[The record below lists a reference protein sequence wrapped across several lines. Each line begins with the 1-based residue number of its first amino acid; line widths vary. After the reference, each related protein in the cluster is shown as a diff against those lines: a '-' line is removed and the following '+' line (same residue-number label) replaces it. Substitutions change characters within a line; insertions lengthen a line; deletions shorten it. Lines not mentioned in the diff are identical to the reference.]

1 MRAAEAS
8 RPAALPASTPNAA
21 PNAASADE
29 DIESRANDRL
39 RLKYRGRRCPRW
51 RLRGGDASTG
61 AKVKTRSSRTK
72 ELMYD
77 DDGGAPF
84 ERCANTKDGIAV
96 WMRAVP
102 GSNAKEV
109 LAEATF
115 AKTPARAFWR
125 AVCDVERY
133 QEFVP
138 FVKRSF
144 VCKDA
149 RNDSAGGGG
158 SVWVYNVVKAPVVGP
173 RDFVIKIESAPRGA
187 DGSMTCAWHVPDDG
201 VGPPALSGHVRL
213 LKNSGGWELREASA
227 GGGVAVRYRVLTD
240 PGTALPG
247 FLVDLANQ
255 SSVPDVMR
263 AFNARA
269 TSGVYEREDAA
280 AAAARTGAG
289 SGSSRFL
296 AGLVS
301 GGVAKELEE
310 LLQWGDFGRI
320 TTSLS
325 ARLRKMATAL
335 DARVGDRRSANDAS

>member
-21 PNAASADE
+21 HNAADDD
-29 DIESRANDRL
+29 DIESGANDRL

-61 AKVKTRSSRTK
+61 AKSKARSSRK

-84 ERCANTKDGIAV
+84 ERCANTKDGVAV

-149 RNDSAGGGG
+149 RSSAGGG

-201 VGPPALSGHVRL
+201 VGPAALAGHVRL
-213 LKNSGGWELREASA
+213 LKNSGGWELRETAN

-280 AAAARTGAG
+280 SSAG

-296 AGLVS
+296 SGLVS

-335 DARVGDRRSANDAS
+335 DARGGDRRSANDA

>member
-1 MRAAEAS
+1 M
-8 RPAALPASTPNAA
+8 
-21 PNAASADE
+21 
-29 DIESRANDRL
+29 
-39 RLKYRGRRCPRW
+39 
-51 RLRGGDASTG
+51 
-61 AKVKTRSSRTK
+61 KTRSSRTK

-149 RNDSAGGGG
+149 RSSAGSG

-173 RDFVIKIESAPRGA
+173 RDFVIKIESAPRGGA
-187 DGSMTCAWHVPDDG
+187 DGSMTCKWHVPDDG
-201 VGPPALSGHVRL
+201 VGPAALSGHVRL
-213 LKNSGGWELREASA
+213 LKNSGGWELRETAN
-227 GGGVAVRYRVLTD
+227 GKGVAVRYRVLTD

-335 DARVGDRRSANDAS
+335 DARGGDRRSANDA

>member
-1 MRAAEAS
+1 
-8 RPAALPASTPNAA
+8 
-21 PNAASADE
+21 
-29 DIESRANDRL
+29 
-39 RLKYRGRRCPRW
+39 
-51 RLRGGDASTG
+51 
-61 AKVKTRSSRTK
+61 
-72 ELMYD
+72 MYD

-96 WMRAVP
+96 WMSRA

-149 RNDSAGGGG
+149 RSSAGGG
-158 SVWVYNVVKAPVVGP
+158 SVGVQRGEGAGGGTEGL
-173 RDFVIKIESAPRGA
+173 RDQDRFDTPGA

-201 VGPPALSGHVRL
+201 VGPAALSGHVRL
-213 LKNSGGWELREASA
+213 LKNSGGWELREANG

-240 PGTALPG
+240 PARRCRVSGGPREPELGTGRHA
-247 FLVDLANQ
+247 
-255 SSVPDVMR
+255 R

-269 TSGVYEREDAA
+269 TSGVYEREGR
-280 AAAARTGAG
+280 ARRRRRDPIRFRG
-289 SGSSRFL
+289 SR
-296 AGLVS
+296 
-301 GGVAKELEE
+301 
-310 LLQWGDFGRI
+310 
-320 TTSLS
+320 
-325 ARLRKMATAL
+325 
-335 DARVGDRRSANDAS
+335 

>member
-1 MRAAEAS
+1 M
-8 RPAALPASTPNAA
+8 
-21 PNAASADE
+21 
-29 DIESRANDRL
+29 
-39 RLKYRGRRCPRW
+39 
-51 RLRGGDASTG
+51 
-61 AKVKTRSSRTK
+61 KTRSSRTK

-149 RNDSAGGGG
+149 RSDSAGGGG

-173 RDFVIKIESAPRGA
+173 RDFVIKIEPAPRGA

-280 AAAARTGAG
+280 AAARMGAG

-335 DARVGDRRSANDAS
+335 DARVGDQRSANDAS

>member
-21 PNAASADE
+21 HNPASSPAADDD
-29 DIESRANDRL
+29 DIESGANDRL

-61 AKVKTRSSRTK
+61 AKSKARSSRK

-84 ERCANTKDGIAV
+84 ERCANTKDGVAV

-115 AKTPARAFWR
+115 AKTPAHLFWR

-149 RNDSAGGGG
+149 RSSAGSG

-173 RDFVIKIESAPRGA
+173 RDFVIKTESAPRGGA

-201 VGPPALSGHVRL
+201 VGPAALSGHVRL
-213 LKNSGGWELREASA
+213 LKNSGGWELRETAN
-227 GGGVAVRYRVLTD
+227 GKGVAVRYRVLTD

-280 AAAARTGAG
+280 KDAG

-296 AGLVS
+296 AGLVN

-335 DARVGDRRSANDAS
+335 DARGGDSQGSANDA

>member
-1 MRAAEAS
+1 M
-8 RPAALPASTPNAA
+8 
-21 PNAASADE
+21 
-29 DIESRANDRL
+29 
-39 RLKYRGRRCPRW
+39 
-51 RLRGGDASTG
+51 
-61 AKVKTRSSRTK
+61 
-72 ELMYD
+72 
-77 DDGGAPF
+77 
-84 ERCANTKDGIAV
+84 
-96 WMRAVP
+96 
-102 GSNAKEV
+102 
-109 LAEATF
+109 
-115 AKTPARAFWR
+115 
-125 AVCDVERY
+125 
-133 QEFVP
+133 
-138 FVKRSF
+138 
-144 VCKDA
+144 
-149 RNDSAGGGG
+149 
-158 SVWVYNVVKAPVVGP
+158 WVYNVVKAPVVGP

>member
-1 MRAAEAS
+1 M
-8 RPAALPASTPNAA
+8 
-21 PNAASADE
+21 
-29 DIESRANDRL
+29 
-39 RLKYRGRRCPRW
+39 
-51 RLRGGDASTG
+51 G
-61 AKVKTRSSRTK
+61 AKVKARSSRK

-149 RNDSAGGGG
+149 RSSAGGG

-173 RDFVIKIESAPRGA
+173 RDFVIKIDSTTRGA
-187 DGSMTCAWHVPDDG
+187 DGLMTCAWHVPDDG
-201 VGPPALSGHVRL
+201 VGPTALSGHVRL
-213 LKNSGGWELREASA
+213 LKNSGGWELREANG

-280 AAAARTGAG
+280 AAAAAG
-289 SGSSRFL
+289 SGSGFAGAGRFL
-296 AGLVS
+296 AGLV
-301 GGVAKELEE
+301 GGEDATRGVAKELEE
-310 LLQWGDFGRI
+310 LLRSGDFGRI

-335 DARVGDRRSANDAS
+335 DARGGDKEDGKKTERLYD

>member
-1 MRAAEAS
+1 M
-8 RPAALPASTPNAA
+8 
-21 PNAASADE
+21 
-29 DIESRANDRL
+29 
-39 RLKYRGRRCPRW
+39 
-51 RLRGGDASTG
+51 
-61 AKVKTRSSRTK
+61 
-72 ELMYD
+72 
-77 DDGGAPF
+77 
-84 ERCANTKDGIAV
+84 
-96 WMRAVP
+96 
-102 GSNAKEV
+102 
-109 LAEATF
+109 
-115 AKTPARAFWR
+115 
-125 AVCDVERY
+125 
-133 QEFVP
+133 
-138 FVKRSF
+138 
-144 VCKDA
+144 
-149 RNDSAGGGG
+149 
-158 SVWVYNVVKAPVVGP
+158 WVYNVVKAPVVGP

-187 DGSMTCAWHVPDDG
+187 DGSMKCSWHVPDDG

-280 AAAARTGAG
+280 AAARTGAG

-335 DARVGDRRSANDAS
+335 EARVGDRRSANDAS

>member
-21 PNAASADE
+21 PNAPAADE
-29 DIESRANDRL
+29 DIASGANDRL

-61 AKVKTRSSRTK
+61 AKSKARSSRK

-84 ERCANTKDGIAV
+84 ERCANTKDGVAV

-115 AKTPARAFWR
+115 AKTPAHLFWR

-149 RNDSAGGGG
+149 RSSAGSG

-173 RDFVIKIESAPRGA
+173 RDFVIKIESAPARGA

-201 VGPPALSGHVRL
+201 VGPAALSGHVRL
-213 LKNSGGWELREASA
+213 LKNSGGWELRETAN
-227 GGGVAVRYRVLTD
+227 GKGVAVRYRVLTD

-280 AAAARTGAG
+280 REGG

-296 AGLVS
+296 AGLVN

-335 DARVGDRRSANDAS
+335 DARGGDSQGSANDA

>member
-61 AKVKTRSSRTK
+61 AKSKARSSRK

-149 RNDSAGGGG
+149 RSSAGGG
-158 SVWVYNVVKAPVVGP
+158 SAWVYNVVKAPVVGP
-173 RDFVIKIESAPRGA
+173 RDFVIKIDSTPRGA

-201 VGPPALSGHVRL
+201 VGPAALSGHVRL
-213 LKNSGGWELREASA
+213 LKNSGGWELRETAN
-227 GGGVAVRYRVLTD
+227 GKGVAVRYRVLTD

-280 AAAARTGAG
+280 SLAAAG

-296 AGLVS
+296 AGLVN

>member
-21 PNAASADE
+21 PNAPAADE
-29 DIESRANDRL
+29 DIASGANDRL

-61 AKVKTRSSRTK
+61 AKSKARSSRK

-84 ERCANTKDGIAV
+84 ERCANTKDGVAV

-115 AKTPARAFWR
+115 AKTPAHLFWR

-149 RNDSAGGGG
+149 RSSAGSG
-158 SVWVYNVVKAPVVGP
+158 SVWVYNVV
-173 RDFVIKIESAPRGA
+173 RRRWWDRG
-187 DGSMTCAWHVPDDG
+187 
-201 VGPPALSGHVRL
+201 
-213 LKNSGGWELREASA
+213 
-227 GGGVAVRYRVLTD
+227 
-240 PGTALPG
+240 
-247 FLVDLANQ
+247 
-255 SSVPDVMR
+255 
-263 AFNARA
+263 
-269 TSGVYEREDAA
+269 TS
-280 AAAARTGAG
+280 
-289 SGSSRFL
+289 
-296 AGLVS
+296 
-301 GGVAKELEE
+301 
-310 LLQWGDFGRI
+310 
-320 TTSLS
+320 
-325 ARLRKMATAL
+325 
-335 DARVGDRRSANDAS
+335 

>member
-1 MRAAEAS
+1 M
-8 RPAALPASTPNAA
+8 
-21 PNAASADE
+21 
-29 DIESRANDRL
+29 
-39 RLKYRGRRCPRW
+39 
-51 RLRGGDASTG
+51 
-61 AKVKTRSSRTK
+61 
-72 ELMYD
+72 
-77 DDGGAPF
+77 
-84 ERCANTKDGIAV
+84 
-96 WMRAVP
+96 
-102 GSNAKEV
+102 
-109 LAEATF
+109 
-115 AKTPARAFWR
+115 
-125 AVCDVERY
+125 
-133 QEFVP
+133 
-138 FVKRSF
+138 
-144 VCKDA
+144 
-149 RNDSAGGGG
+149 
-158 SVWVYNVVKAPVVGP
+158 WVYNVVKAPVVGP

-187 DGSMTCAWHVPDDG
+187 DGSMKCSWHVPDDG

-280 AAAARTGAG
+280 AAAARTSAG

>member
-149 RNDSAGGGG
+149 RSSAGGG

-173 RDFVIKIESAPRGA
+173 RDFVIKIDSTTRGA
-187 DGSMTCAWHVPDDG
+187 DGLMTCAWHVPDDG
-201 VGPPALSGHVRL
+201 VGPAALSGHVRL
-213 LKNSGGWELREASA
+213 LKNSGGWELREAN
-227 GGGVAVRYRVLTD
+227 GGGGGGGIWIRFR
-240 PGTALPG
+240 
-247 FLVDLANQ
+247 
-255 SSVPDVMR
+255 
-263 AFNARA
+263 
-269 TSGVYEREDAA
+269 
-280 AAAARTGAG
+280 G
-289 SGSSRFL
+289 SR
-296 AGLVS
+296 
-301 GGVAKELEE
+301 
-310 LLQWGDFGRI
+310 
-320 TTSLS
+320 
-325 ARLRKMATAL
+325 
-335 DARVGDRRSANDAS
+335 

>member
-21 PNAASADE
+21 HNPASSPAADDD
-29 DIESRANDRL
+29 DIESGANDRL

-61 AKVKTRSSRTK
+61 AKSKARSSRK

-149 RNDSAGGGG
+149 RSSAGSG

-201 VGPPALSGHVRL
+201 VGPAALSGHVRL
-213 LKNSGGWELREASA
+213 LKNSGGWELRETAN
-227 GGGVAVRYRVLTD
+227 GKGVAVRYRVLTD

-280 AAAARTGAG
+280 RDAGSG

-296 AGLVS
+296 AGLVN

-335 DARVGDRRSANDAS
+335 DARGGDRGSANDA

>member
-149 RNDSAGGGG
+149 RSDSAGGGG

-335 DARVGDRRSANDAS
+335 DARGGDRRSAPDA

>member
-21 PNAASADE
+21 HNAVAADE
-29 DIESRANDRL
+29 DIESGANDRL

-61 AKVKTRSSRTK
+61 AKSKARSSRK

-84 ERCANTKDGIAV
+84 ERCANTKDGVAV

-144 VCKDA
+144 VCKDT
-149 RNDSAGGGG
+149 RSSAGSG

-201 VGPPALSGHVRL
+201 VGPAALSGHVRL
-213 LKNSGGWELREASA
+213 LKNSGGWELRETAN
-227 GGGVAVRYRVLTD
+227 GKGVAVRYRVLTD

-280 AAAARTGAG
+280 AAG

-296 AGLVS
+296 VGLVS

-335 DARVGDRRSANDAS
+335 DARGGDSQGSASDA

>member
-1 MRAAEAS
+1 M
-8 RPAALPASTPNAA
+8 
-21 PNAASADE
+21 
-29 DIESRANDRL
+29 
-39 RLKYRGRRCPRW
+39 
-51 RLRGGDASTG
+51 G
-61 AKVKTRSSRTK
+61 AKVKARSSRK

-77 DDGGAPF
+77 DDGSAPF

-149 RNDSAGGGG
+149 RSSAGGG

-173 RDFVIKIESAPRGA
+173 RDFVIKIESTPRGA

-201 VGPPALSGHVRL
+201 VGPAALSGHVRL
-213 LKNSGGWELREASA
+213 LKNSGGWELREANG

-280 AAAARTGAG
+280 AAAAAG
-289 SGSSRFL
+289 SGSGFAGAGRFL
-296 AGLVS
+296 AGLV
-301 GGVAKELEE
+301 GGEEATRGVAKELEE
-310 LLQWGDFGRI
+310 LLWSGDFGRI

-335 DARVGDRRSANDAS
+335 DARGGDRWSARDA